1 MTIDIEDE
9 IRMAAE
15 KVKSNGR
22 QPHQP
27 AANYIARYDFVSLGD
42 KVLDAM
48 VQVAEEQ
55 LTAAQNKLEE
65 VRAFAESIR
74 GQISAKDRELAE
86 MAERIKTLG
95 ERVLEANREF
105 HAAVLETEPMPSVVT
120 KGPRT

>member
-15 KVKSNGR
+15 KVTRTNG
-22 QPHQP
+22 P
-27 AANYIARYDFVSLGD
+27 ATNYIARYDFVSLGD

-65 VRAFAESIR
+65 VRAFADDIR
-74 GQISAKDRELAE
+74 GQIGAKDRELAE
-86 MAERIKTLG
+86 MADRIKTLG

-105 HAAVLETEPMPSVVT
+105 QNAARAVQDRPTEPRP
-120 KGPRT
+120 KP